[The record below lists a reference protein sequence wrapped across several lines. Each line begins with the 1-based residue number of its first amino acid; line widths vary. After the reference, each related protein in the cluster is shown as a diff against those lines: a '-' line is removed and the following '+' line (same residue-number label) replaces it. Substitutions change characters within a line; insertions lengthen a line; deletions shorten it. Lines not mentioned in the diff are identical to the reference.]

1 MKIVNYL
8 IIALMS
14 LILASCSKVADP
26 VKSFGIGSKNLNYES
41 DQSVESLIIPPDLT
55 APSSQSSF
63 TDVIENDDDNDL
75 LARVQNVEVKRD
87 KYRRWLLV
95 DLPPSEVWVLSKD
108 FFRSYGFKIE
118 KENQKIG
125 MLETDFLEIETNV
138 PDKSL
143 GKIRAS
149 LSKLLATQYG
159 LPIADKYR
167 IRIEPTANATQ
178 SEVYLTLSSIGEVV
192 SGTTKVWQ
200 PRDKDV
206 ELETEMLLQLMVFLG
221 NDRSDAI
228 TKIQSGSENNEVD
241 VFIVESEN
249 GYASLVFSFDKNES
263 WQLLGWA
270 LDELGVDIDDRDP
283 VEASYFIN
291 VTPNKGFFSKLLI
304 YNVLKDKSQGN
315 VAKELKINP
324 FFVKDYSQAAQIY
337 NVRRCTKII
346 AFLREYDLKSKGLDR
361 GQSSEYDLM
370 RELVFKIT
378 HC

>member
-26 VKSFGIGSKNLNYES
+26 VKNFGIGSKNLNYES

-55 APSSQSSF
+55 APSTQSSF

-167 IRIEPTANATQ
+167 IRIEPTANSKE

-192 SGTTKVWQ
+192 SGATRVWQ
-200 PRDKDV
+200 PREKDV

-221 NDRSDAI
+221 NDRGDSI
-228 TKIQSGSENNEVD
+228 SKIQSN
-241 VFIVESEN
+241 VEEQKTAVSVVLSDT
-249 GYASLVFSFDKNES
+249 GYASLVFPFDKNES
-263 WQLLGWA
+263 WKLLGWA
-270 LDELGVDIDDRDP
+270 LDESGVDIEDRDSL
-283 VEASYFIN
+283 EGSYFIN
-291 VTPNKGFFSKLLI
+291 VTPNKSFFSKLLTTASI
-304 YNVLKDKSQGN
+304 TKTYQLILKEDTSSQTY
-315 VAKELKINP
+315 VI
-324 FFVKDYSQAAQIY
+324 FVDLSEE
-337 NVRRCTKII
+337 NDEKII
-346 AFLREYDLKSKGLDR
+346 SYSAELFDQIASK
-361 GQSSEYDLM
+361 
-370 RELVFKIT
+370 F
-378 HC
+378 